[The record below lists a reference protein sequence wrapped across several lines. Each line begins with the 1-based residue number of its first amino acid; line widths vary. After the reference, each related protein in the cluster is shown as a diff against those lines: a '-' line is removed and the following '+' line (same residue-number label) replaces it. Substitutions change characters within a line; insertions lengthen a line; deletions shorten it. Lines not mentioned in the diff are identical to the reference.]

1 MQDRKMDSYTKQ
13 DPLPPQSDSNRLW
26 SARRRPALLAGL
38 VIGLTLFLIW
48 LPGAARAALLAALLA
63 QRALMSMLFIFALVV
78 LSLLWSV
85 GQRLDDRIFLV
96 VNLRGSRPKWLDA
109 MMWLATQV
117 GNMGTAL
124 MSATVFFLTGSRRL
138 AVEIILGTLTLWIL
152 VETIKALSDR
162 ARPFLALESARVIGW
177 RERGRSFPSGHTA
190 QTFFMVT
197 LLSQRFHL
205 DAAAT
210 VALYALAMLVG
221 FTRIYLGAH
230 YPRDVIAG
238 AVLGSVW
245 GVLAGLVDL
254 YWYGVRI

>member
-1 MQDRKMDSYTKQ
+1 
-13 DPLPPQSDSNRLW
+13 
-26 SARRRPALLAGL
+26 
-38 VIGLTLFLIW
+38 
-48 LPGAARAALLAALLA
+48 
-63 QRALMSMLFIFALVV
+63 
-78 LSLLWSV
+78 
-85 GQRLDDRIFLV
+85 
-96 VNLRGSRPKWLDA
+96 
-109 MMWLATQV
+109 
-117 GNMGTAL
+117 
-124 MSATVFFLTGSRRL
+124 
-138 AVEIILGTLTLWIL
+138 
-152 VETIKALSDR
+152 
-162 ARPFLALESARVIGW
+162 
-177 RERGRSFPSGHTA
+177 
-190 QTFFMVT
+190 MVT

>member
-1 MQDRKMDSYTKQ
+1 MQDHPTQSEIKE
-13 DPLPPQSDSNRLW
+13 DPLPPESNSNRLW

-38 VIGLTLFLIW
+38 VIGLVLFLIW
-48 LPGAARAALLAALLA
+48 LPSAPRTALLTALLT
-63 QRALMSMLFIFALVV
+63 QRALMSMLFIFALIV

-85 GQRLDDRIFLV
+85 GQRLDDRIFVL
-96 VNLRGSRPKWLDA
+96 VNLRGSRSKWLDSV
-109 MMWLATQV
+109 MWLATQV
-117 GNMGTAL
+117 GNQGTAL
-124 MSATVFFLTGSRRL
+124 LSAAVFFLTGSRRL

-162 ARPFLALESARVIGW
+162 ARPFLALEGTRVVGW

-190 QTFFMVT
+190 QTFFLVT
-197 LLSQRFHL
+197 LLSQRFQL
-205 DAAAT
+205 GPAAT

-254 YWYGVRI
+254 YWHAVRF